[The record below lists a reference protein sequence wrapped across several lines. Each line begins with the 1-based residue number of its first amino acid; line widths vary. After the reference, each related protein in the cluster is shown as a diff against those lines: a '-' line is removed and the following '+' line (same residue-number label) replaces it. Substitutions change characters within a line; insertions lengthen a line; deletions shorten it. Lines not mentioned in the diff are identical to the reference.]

1 MFYRFDSDV
10 VVINLLLISIK
21 WGLVGLSNLYFLI
34 VLSLCEDPIKVVR
47 LVETFKGPIELPNCS
62 DLSNGVLPISD
73 CRNILPCLSMLWLF
87 INNLYP
93 DLVTPFI
100 FYIYPRRRAIKPF
113 FAKSFVLFGEV
124 FWYCYS
130 FSIIKSC

>member
-1 MFYRFDSDV
+1 M
-10 VVINLLLISIK
+10 
-21 WGLVGLSNLYFLI
+21 

-100 FYIYPRRRAIKPF
+100 F
-113 FAKSFVLFGEV
+113 
-124 FWYCYS
+124 
-130 FSIIKSC
+130 